1 MGDIERVINKL
12 EKEEVRKEIIDAAN
26 ERYDEGINIGN
37 EIEIRKAIAKLEEE
51 QNRRN
56 REVYSQKDYS
66 YNEPEEERAKVA

>member
-56 REVYSQKDYS
+56 REVYNS
-66 YNEPEEERAKVA
+66 YDDPEEERAKVA